1 MNRTQLQKI
10 GTLAKTFVNQFP
22 SFQTCDGAYNKCK
35 FASLELCR
43 VLRLNGINAEI
54 VHFQGKRVSY
64 PDAHK
69 EWVEK
74 PDADWSH
81 YGVRIDG
88 AVVIDCTARQF
99 EPECAVPI
107 IEASIDTQLKW
118 VTVEVDVFL
127 NSWADE
133 LVKASKASVELS

>member
-1 MNRTQLQKI
+1 MNRTQLRKI
-10 GTLAKTFVNQFP
+10 GELARGFVDQFP

-35 FASLELCR
+35 FASLELCKM
-43 VLRLNGINAEI
+43 LRLNGVDAEI
-54 VHFQGKRVSY
+54 VHFQGKRVAY

-81 YGVRIDG
+81 YGVRIGG

-99 EPECAVPI
+99 EPDCPVPI

-118 VTVEVDVFL
+118 VTVEVDLFL

-133 LVKASKASVELS
+133 LVKAAKPTGEAS